1 MRRVVITG
9 MGMISSLGQ
18 TVNEC
23 WRALRA
29 GSVGIRP
36 IEQVDCTQLRFQNGA
51 EVRGFEATEHFD
63 RKLLMSLDRFA
74 QFALVT
80 AREAVAM
87 AQVEWT
93 PVLRERT
100 AIVTG
105 SCLGGTHS
113 EDEFYS
119 NFYGHAAKHAH
130 PLTFLRA
137 MGNAAASH
145 ISMEFGVTGPTY
157 NLSTAC
163 ASATHAIGQAF
174 HMVRSGLVEMSL
186 TGGSDSTFTRG
197 YLKAWEALRVVAPD
211 VCRPFSQDRRGM
223 ILGEGAAMLVLES
236 LEAAQAR
243 SAHIYGEIVGFGMSA
258 DACHL
263 TQPLS
268 DGAAR
273 AMRTA
278 LQDAGFAPEQIGY
291 INAHGTGTLVN
302 DAAEVAAIRAVFG
315 AHTDRLAISSTKSMH
330 GHTLGASGALEAV
343 ATTLALQH
351 SLLPPTANFTKPDPQ
366 CDLDVIPHEAR
377 PAEVEFA
384 LSNSFAFG
392 GLNAVL
398 AFRRWQN

>member
-1 MRRVVITG
+1 M
-9 MGMISSLGQ
+9 
-18 TVNEC
+18 
-23 WRALRA
+23 
-29 GSVGIRP
+29 
-36 IEQVDCTQLRFQNGA
+36 
-51 EVRGFEATEHFD
+51 RGFDGAGHFD
-63 RKLLMSLDRFA
+63 RKRLMLLDRFA

-80 AREAVAM
+80 AREAVTM

-93 PVLRERT
+93 QALRERT

-130 PLTFLRA
+130 PLTFPRA

-258 DACHL
+258 DAYHL

-315 AHTDRLAISSTKSMH
+315 AYADRLAISSTKSMH
-330 GHTLGASGALEAV
+330 GHTLGANDLSYFTWAFKRQLGLTPSEYRAGA
-343 ATTLALQH
+343 
-351 SLLPPTANFTKPDPQ
+351 
-366 CDLDVIPHEAR
+366 R
-377 PAEVEFA
+377 
-384 LSNSFAFG
+384 
-392 GLNAVL
+392 
-398 AFRRWQN
+398 